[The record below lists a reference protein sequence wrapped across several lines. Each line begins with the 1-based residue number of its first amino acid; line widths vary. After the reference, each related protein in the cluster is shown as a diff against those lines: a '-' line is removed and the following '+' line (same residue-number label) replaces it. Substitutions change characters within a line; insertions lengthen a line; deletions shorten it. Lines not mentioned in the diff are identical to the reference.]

1 MNLSRRACVL
11 SWPALPLAALG
22 LGGCA
27 REAKAGGAM
36 MIQEVSPETVALNDA
51 AGLAAMW
58 SAWQANTKA
67 FEQAAQRRGWTMH
80 DAAMQAGA
88 DAAQLKA
95 IEASLGLALPA
106 QLRWALQQAQSW
118 AFNWDC
124 DETPGGMTV
133 EGVAKVWRCDADL
146 LAQFQFWRGHHDQGN
161 YYDAAFV
168 AKQRATWAKHVP
180 FCELYNGDILTIDAQ
195 SDDPAKQVVRY
206 FCHEMYNGPHEE
218 VLAPDFFSFISR
230 WSAIGFLDLENFLM
244 HGNSLDP
251 RGPASQGMQ
260 AWINAEPKT

>member
-58 SAWQANTKA
+58 SAWQANAKA

-118 AFNWDC
+118 AFNWYGKS
-124 DETPGGMTV
+124 PAGVTV
-133 EGVAKVWRCDADL
+133 EGVAKVWGPNADL
-146 LAQFQFWRGHHDQGN
+146 LEQFKFWRDHHDQLN
-161 YYDAAFV
+161 HDDREFV
-168 AKQRATWAKHVP
+168 AKQHATWAKHVP
-180 FCELYNGDILTIDAQ
+180 FCELYSGDILTVDTQ
-195 SDDPAKQVVRY
+195 SDDPTKQVVRY
-206 FCHEMYNGPHEE
+206 YSHEMYNGPHEE

-230 WSAIGFLDLENFLM
+230 WSAIGFMDLEQFLM
-244 HGNSLDP
+244 SGNDLDP
-251 RGPASQGMQ
+251 HGAASQGLRM
-260 AWINAEPKT
+260 WINAEPKA

>member
-11 SWPALPLAALG
+11 SCFALPLAALG

-27 REAKAGGAM
+27 REAKVGGAM

-58 SAWQANTKA
+58 SAWQANAKA

-95 IEASLGLALPA
+95 IEASLGFALPA

-124 DETPGGMTV
+124 KETPGGMTV
-133 EGVAKVWRCDADL
+133 EGVAKVWRCDVDL
-146 LAQFQFWRGHHDQGN
+146 LAKFQDWRDEHDQGN
-161 YYDAAFV
+161 KNDPAFV
-168 AKQRATWAKHVP
+168 AKQRATWGKHVP
-180 FCELYNGDILTIDAQ
+180 FCEL
-195 SDDPAKQVVRY
+195 
-206 FCHEMYNGPHEE
+206 YNGPHEE

-230 WSAIGFLDLENFLM
+230 WSAVGFLDLKNFLLY
-244 HGNSLDP
+244 GYSLDP
-251 RGPASQGMQ
+251 RGIASQGMR

>member
-1 MNLSRRACVL
+1 MT
-11 SWPALPLAALG
+11 
-22 LGGCA
+22 
-27 REAKAGGAM
+27 
-36 MIQEVSPETVALNDA
+36 IQSIAPETVVLDDA

-58 SAWQANTKA
+58 AAWQANAKA

-88 DAAQLKA
+88 DAAQLKV
-95 IEASLGLALPA
+95 IEAPLDFALPV

-124 DETPGGMTV
+124 KETPGGMTV
-133 EGVAKVWRCDADL
+133 EGVAKVWRCDVDL
-146 LAQFQFWRGHHDQGN
+146 LAKFQDWRDEHDQGN
-161 YYDAAFV
+161 KNDPAFV

-180 FCELYNGDILTIDAQ
+180 FCELYNGDILTVDAQ
-195 SDDPAKQVVRY
+195 SDDPKKQVVRY

-230 WSAIGFLDLENFLM
+230 WSAVGFLDLKNFLLY
-244 HGNSLDP
+244 GYSLDP
-251 RGPASQGMQ
+251 RGIASQGMR